1 MERHAISDHEW
12 SIILPLLLLVG
23 ISNTKNLRRTFEGIL
38 FRSKTGIAWRDLP
51 SRYGKCNTV
60 YKRFREWSKT
70 GKWENFFF
78 LIVFCGQYVSGIVSI
93 DGSTVKCHQHSSGAR
108 HGEETAIGRSAGGR
122 TTKIHAACDDRAR
135 PLKIIITAGQVHDSQ
150 VAEQLM
156 EGLTGVTHCIADRAY
171 DSNAIRQV
179 ISKINGVPVI
189 PRRKNSKNNDQPL
202 DKEKYKIRHT
212 IENLFARLKHFK
224 AVATR
229 YDKSK
234 QSYEG
239 VVMLAASMIWVRELA
254 KFGELWY

>member
-1 MERHAISDHEW
+1 M
-12 SIILPLLLLVG
+12 
-23 ISNTKNLRRTFEGIL
+23 
-38 FRSKTGIAWRDLP
+38 
-51 SRYGKCNTV
+51 
-60 YKRFREWSKT
+60 
-70 GKWENFFF
+70 
-78 LIVFCGQYVSGIVSI
+78 
-93 DGSTVKCHQHSSGAR
+93 
-108 HGEETAIGRSAGGR
+108 
-122 TTKIHAACDDRAR
+122 
-135 PLKIIITAGQVHDSQ
+135 
-150 VAEQLM
+150 
-156 EGLTGVTHCIADRAY
+156 
-171 DSNAIRQV
+171 